1 MNRTKFDDDF
11 SCFSLSEII
20 ENSTSNN
27 KIKITIT
34 KKAKDELAKLGYNK
48 EMGAR
53 PLIRVIRDKIKLPL
67 SEEILFG
74 KLKNGGD
81 VKIDFKEEF
90 LFLYEVKQ

>member
-1 MNRTKFDDDF
+1 MKIVLQVVGKFIDDLET
-11 SCFSLSEII
+11 SL
-20 ENSTSNN
+20 ND
-27 KIKITIT
+27 KKVKITIT
-34 KKAKDELAKLGYNK
+34 KKAKEELARLGYDK

-90 LFLYEVKQ
+90 LFLYELNK

>member
-1 MNRTKFDDDF
+1 
-11 SCFSLSEII
+11 
-20 ENSTSNN
+20 
-27 KIKITIT
+27 
-34 KKAKDELAKLGYNK
+34 
-48 EMGAR
+48 
-53 PLIRVIRDKIKLPL
+53 VIRDKIKLPL